1 MEWAGVRDD
10 PTRRMDADA
19 SPVALGMRPRPMRAS
34 CAATETRGVIS
45 RKPRRV
51 KEKFAFDDTS
61 ARAATKAFS

>member
-1 MEWAGVRDD
+1 
-10 PTRRMDADA
+10 MDADA
-19 SPVALGMRPRPMRAS
+19 STIALGMRPRSTRAS